1 MKKFSFT
8 ILCLV
13 VLGIGYC
20 IGYFFGA
27 NEYYGTYV
35 DTGLPA
41 FVNKTESILQ
51 LRAENIAM
59 TNLLHRVYGNMD
71 NECWEDLIMS
81 TPEYWTLDSVLH
93 EGAGWEDFYA
103 PAWDEPCAGYADRD
117 TCEIPVGYDYL

>member
-1 MKKFSFT
+1 MKKFSF
-8 ILCLV
+8 IVLCLAC
-13 VLGIGYC
+13 LGIGSAV
-20 IGYFFGA
+20 GYFFGA

-59 TNLLHRVYGNMD
+59 TNLLHRFYGNMD
-71 NECWEDLIMS
+71 NEVWYDAVMT
-81 TPEYWTLDSVLH
+81 TPEYWALDSVLH

-103 PAWDEPCAGYADRD
+103 PEWEDYTPGCAPGD
-117 TCEIPVGYDYL
+117 TLEIPIGYDYL